1 LLSNWLNLYL
11 FDLPK
16 DKSVENAFLFMNLSH
31 HASNEEI
38 NKRYRELCLKHHP
51 DKGGKVEDFQKLQCS
66 MAIIRLSKGY
76 NNEKQEQEQEEH
88 KPKEIKLNV
97 LYFNARSINPVNT
110 TKISFLKNR
119 IESLKPDIV
128 AITETWLKN
137 DIDNNQFAAGLSL
150 RDYRIYRCDRQDI
163 NQKGEIRK
171 GGGILIAVKVSQ
183 NLEPTLIEH
192 FNDNYIYLE
201 FNYLF
206 NCQKCSQKSLTNFF
220 FCLVYRRGNLYA
232 DQKLDNFKNEDS
244 KLLDN
249 LKRIADFQDKGLFVG
264 DFNFKINCDMDK
276 KSFYNS
282 WIEIPTTLLNLLRNI
297 PVYEGINQEY
307 VIPLQREFNSEM
319 ITKGYKQLVQ
329 DATHGS
335 GNILDLIFAKPDLF
349 VGPLIK
355 NLGHIPSENRDEETE
370 VKGTNLDHVMLY
382 FNLNIGTDC
391 DKQIFL

>member
-1 LLSNWLNLYL
+1 MW
-11 FDLPK
+11 
-16 DKSVENAFLFMNLSH
+16 
-31 HASNEEI
+31 
-38 NKRYRELCLKHHP
+38 
-51 DKGGKVEDFQKLQCS
+51 
-66 MAIIRLSKGY
+66 
-76 NNEKQEQEQEEH
+76 
-88 KPKEIKLNV
+88 IK
-97 LYFNARSINPVNT
+97 YF
-110 TKISFLKNR
+110 
-119 IESLKPDIV
+119 
-128 AITETWLKN
+128 
-137 DIDNNQFAAGLSL
+137 
-150 RDYRIYRCDRQDI
+150 
-163 NQKGEIRK
+163 
-171 GGGILIAVKVSQ
+171 
-183 NLEPTLIEH
+183 
-192 FNDNYIYLE
+192 
-201 FNYLF
+201 
-206 NCQKCSQKSLTNFF
+206 
-220 FCLVYRRGNLYA
+220 
-232 DQKLDNFKNEDS
+232 
-244 KLLDN
+244 
-249 LKRIADFQDKGLFVG
+249 
-264 DFNFKINCDMDK
+264 DFNFKINCDTDK

>member
-1 LLSNWLNLYL
+1 
-11 FDLPK
+11 
-16 DKSVENAFLFMNLSH
+16 MNLSH

-137 DIDNNQFAAGLSL
+137 DIDNNRFAAGLSL
-150 RDYRIYRCDRQDI
+150 QDYRIYRCDRQDI

-183 NLEPTLIEH
+183 NLEPTLIEY

-201 FNYLF
+201 FNYIF
-206 NCQKCSQKSLTNFF
+206 NCQK
-220 FCLVYRRGNLYA
+220 
-232 DQKLDNFKNEDS
+232 
-244 KLLDN
+244 
-249 LKRIADFQDKGLFVG
+249 
-264 DFNFKINCDMDK
+264 
-276 KSFYNS
+276 
-282 WIEIPTTLLNLLRNI
+282 WIYPFSST
-297 PVYEGINQEY
+297 
-307 VIPLQREFNSEM
+307 S
-319 ITKGYKQLVQ
+319 
-329 DATHGS
+329 
-335 GNILDLIFAKPDLF
+335 
-349 VGPLIK
+349 
-355 NLGHIPSENRDEETE
+355 NR
-370 VKGTNLDHVMLY
+370 L
-382 FNLNIGTDC
+382 
-391 DKQIFL
+391 